1 MRLTAK
7 KHSQPKKLL
16 QSCRL
21 EHNEN
26 GVLTAAIKSSEPIG
40 GDVYGISGI
49 YCSSPKNRA
58 FIKKKSF
65 ADWTSKA
72 KLILSGHCHCDR
84 LNTSTL
90 IPDGNGNYLRGDTS
104 YAIAYTASASRFGG
118 KSESTYYY
126 PCFGKDGQIAS
137 WEYLFCQQRSSCL
150 NDPLTGGSI
159 LFYII
164 QSKKVGSNPT
174 FCYAI
179 KDYANYESSSHS
191 FIYAAIGDIISNDLI
206 PSASN
211 SILLS

>member
-1 MRLTAK
+1 MRLTICLMRLTAK

-137 WEYLFCQQRSSCL
+137 WEY
-150 NDPLTGGSI
+150 NK
-159 LFYII
+159 
-164 QSKKVGSNPT
+164 SKSRVSGTIEEQLMDVWIVSDNR
-174 FCYAI
+174 I
-179 KDYANYESSSHS
+179 KRIRFGA
-191 FIYAAIGDIISNDLI
+191 GK
-206 PSASN
+206 N
-211 SILLS
+211 SPLLSTEVELPE